1 MQVALNG
8 CIAQLARACGSYPQC
23 HRFKSS
29 YSHHHGPV
37 VKRPKTPPFHGGNT
51 GSNPVRVTKTAP
63 TLYGWVL
70 FFCLQKG
77 WDENPWGSSKQPETR
92 VRVLGLWSLEYG
104 KMFRVPFATV
114 ETLPTQSIPSGS
126 PKQHLPFMGGCC
138 FFVYKKDGMRTR
150 GVRRNS
156 PKPALGFWDCE
167 VLSTAKCFGY
177 RSQRSKHCRRRVSRP
192 GHQKSRSRKWAG
204 FLLFTSYLFTL
215 TSSGNSWRDF
225 WEVIGKK

>member
-51 GSNPVRVTKTAP
+51 GSNPVRVTKQHLP
-63 TLYGWVL
+63 FMGGCC
-70 FFCLQKG
+70 FFQKIR
-77 WDENPWGSSKQPETR
+77 DENPWGSSKQPETR
-92 VRVLGLWSLEYG
+92 VRVSGLWSHEYG

-126 PKQHLPFMGGCC
+126 PKIPFTQ
-138 FFVYKKDGMRTR
+138 VDGIFTFSLFTFHQQMRM
-150 GVRRNS
+150 
-156 PKPALGFWDCE
+156 
-167 VLSTAKCFGY
+167 
-177 RSQRSKHCRRRVSRP
+177 
-192 GHQKSRSRKWAG
+192 G
-204 FLLFTSYLFTL
+204 FLES
-215 TSSGNSWRDF
+215 N
-225 WEVIGKK
+225 K

>member
-51 GSNPVRVTKTAP
+51 GSNPVRVTKNPVHASGRDSYFLLLTSSLLPCPETPA
-63 TLYGWVL
+63 LYGWVL
-70 FFCLQKG
+70 FF
-77 WDENPWGSSKQPETR
+77 
-92 VRVLGLWSLEYG
+92 
-104 KMFRVPFATV
+104 A
-114 ETLPTQSIPSGS
+114 
-126 PKQHLPFMGGCC
+126 
-138 FFVYKKDGMRTR
+138 KKDGMRTR
-150 GVRRNS
+150 GVRRSS
-156 PKPALGFWDCE
+156 PKPASGFRDCE
-167 VLSTAKCFGY
+167 VTSTAKCFGY

-204 FLLFTSYLFTL
+204 FLLFTSYLFTI
-215 TSSGNSWRDF
+215 TSSGNS
-225 WEVIGKK
+225 

>member
-29 YSHHHGPV
+29 YSHHPARWSRGLRH
-37 VKRPKTPPFHGGNT
+37 RPF
-51 GSNPVRVTKTAP
+51 TA
-63 TLYGWVL
+63 V
-70 FFCLQKG
+70 
-77 WDENPWGSSKQPETR
+77 TR
-92 VRVLGLWSLEYG
+92 VR
-104 KMFRVPFATV
+104 
-114 ETLPTQSIPSGS
+114 IPSGS

-138 FFVYKKDGMRTR
+138 FFACKKDGMRTR
-150 GVRRNS
+150 RARRNS

-192 GHQKSRSRKWAG
+192 GHQKSHSRKWMG
-204 FLLFTSYLFTL
+204 FLLFHSSLFTL
-215 TSSGNSWRDF
+215 HFSPTNENGIF
-225 WEVIGKK
+225 GK

>member
-51 GSNPVRVTKTAP
+51 GSNPVRVTKTTP

-77 WDENPWGSSKQPETR
+77 RDENPWGSSKQPETR

-126 PKQHLPFMGGCC
+126 PKIPFTQ
-138 FFVYKKDGMRTR
+138 VDGIFTF
-150 GVRRNS
+150 S
-156 PKPALGFWDCE
+156 
-167 VLSTAKCFGY
+167 
-177 RSQRSKHCRRRVSRP
+177 
-192 GHQKSRSRKWAG
+192 
-204 FLLFTSYLFTL
+204 LFTFHSSLFT
-215 TSSGNSWRDF
+215 NKWEWDF
-225 WEVIGKK
+225 WKVISNSE